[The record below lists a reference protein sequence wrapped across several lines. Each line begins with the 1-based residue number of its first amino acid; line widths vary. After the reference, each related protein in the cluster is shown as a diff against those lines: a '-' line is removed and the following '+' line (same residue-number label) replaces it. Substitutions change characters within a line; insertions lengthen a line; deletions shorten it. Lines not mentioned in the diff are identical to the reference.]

1 MKRIANK
8 ILLLSSVSLL
18 VLFFVMG
25 AVSVTSLLGMGSQ
38 GIESVESVLNKD
50 YDAYIKAQV
59 EVAVSMIDQYKKAAD
74 EGRMSMDEAKKAAA
88 DMLRQIRYNK
98 EGYFWAD
105 TYEGVNVVLLG
116 KDAEG
121 KSRINSQDQNGTY
134 FIQEII
140 KAGRQP
146 EGGFA
151 NYWFP
156 RAGETE
162 AAPKRSYS
170 LAYEPFQWVVGTGNY
185 VDDLAKL
192 VTDAQAEQRADLTR
206 RLTVLVIAS
215 LIATVAMGFFSWWF
229 GGRIAKP
236 VAATAAY
243 LDVLAGGDF
252 SQEMPQAGKYAANR
266 DETGVLVRAV
276 TEMHATMREIIH
288 TITQSGAAVEDA
300 VADTNRRMADLN
312 GKIREVSGATEQ
324 ISAGTQ
330 ETAASVT
337 NMRHTAEEIET
348 ASESIAVKAADGAEN
363 AIGIRNRAED
373 MKQQV
378 TQSRR
383 ETVEIYENSRKEMVE
398 AIRKTADVAQIRLLS
413 DTILSI
419 TGQTNLLALNAAIEA
434 ARAGESGRGFA
445 VVADEIRKLAEDS
458 SRAVSQIRGITDV
471 VVEAVQNLNE
481 GAKKMLDFINGPVI
495 ADYDR
500 MVRIGDQYNE
510 DAQTVS
516 DMVTDFSATSEELT
530 ASIQTVVR
538 ALGEVTSAT
547 NEQAESTNGIAIRS
561 SDIGGMAGQILDR
574 TQVIQ
579 RNTEAL
585 LESVRKFRV

>member
-8 ILLLSSVSLL
+8 ILLLSGVSLV
-18 VLFFVMG
+18 VLFLVMG
-25 AVSVTSLLGMGSQ
+25 AVSVTSLLGMGRQ
-38 GIESVESVLNKD
+38 GIESVESVLIKD

-59 EVAVSMIDQYKKAAD
+59 EVAVSMIDQYRQAAD
-74 EGRMSMDEAKKAAA
+74 DGRMSMDEAKKAAA
-88 DMLRQIRYNK
+88 DMLRLLRYNQD
-98 EGYFWAD
+98 GYFWAD
-105 TYEGVNVVLLG
+105 TYDGLNVVLLG
-116 KDAEG
+116 NKTEG
-121 KSRINSQDQNGTY
+121 TNRFNAQDVNGKY
-134 FIQEII
+134 LIQEIL
-140 KAGRQP
+140 KAGKQ
-146 EGGFA
+146 EGGGFTD
-151 NYWFP
+151 YWFP

-162 AAPKRSYS
+162 AAPKRGYS

-185 VDDLAKL
+185 VDDLQKL
-192 VTDAQAEQRADLTR
+192 VADAQAEQRADLTR
-206 RLTVLVIAS
+206 RLTAMVIAS
-215 LIATVAMGFFSWWF
+215 LIATVAMGFVSWWF
-229 GGRIAKP
+229 GGRIARP

-243 LDVLAGGDF
+243 LDVMAGGDF
-252 SQEMPQAGKYAANR
+252 SQEMPHSGRYATSR

-276 TEMHATMREIIH
+276 TEMRATMRDIIH
-288 TITQSGAAVEDA
+288 TITQSGTAVGEA
-300 VADTNRRMADLN
+300 VVDTNKRMTDLN
-312 GKIREVSGATEQ
+312 GKIREVSAATEQ
-324 ISAGTQ
+324 ISAGTE

-348 ASESIAVKAADGAEN
+348 ASESIAVKAADGAES
-363 AIGIRNRAED
+363 AIGIRNRAEE

-378 TQSRR
+378 IQSRR
-383 ETVEIYENSRKEMVE
+383 ETVDIYENSRKEMVE
-398 AIRKTADVAQIRLLS
+398 AIRKTSDVAQIRLLS

-471 VVEAVQNLNE
+471 VVAAVQHLNE
-481 GAKKMLDFINGPVI
+481 GAQKMLDFINGPVI

-500 MVRIGDQYNE
+500 MVKIGDQYNE

-547 NEQAESTNGIAIRS
+547 NEQAESTNGIAARS
-561 SDIGGMAGQILDR
+561 SDISGMAGQILDR
-574 TQVIQ
+574 TQTI
-579 RNTEAL
+579 RHHTDAL
-585 LESVRKFRV
+585 LASVRKFQV